1 MKKMNVIPKEKDNY
15 SKNIFNY
22 NKEFIQ
28 KIKQD
33 ALEKPKPN
41 NNNIINNNI
50 YSLTYSVE
58 SDLNSFYL
66 KKLNNKFKLAEE
78 EEDQQQQETNDQNN
92 LERIFQI
99 VSESF
104 QLIQKDNYKLRK
116 KKEILV
122 EWKEVAR
129 RLDFVLFIIAFISI
143 TTTPIFLFGKF
154 YFRDESINS
163 STCGCSSY

>member
-1 MKKMNVIPKEKDNY
+1 MHAIPKEKDNY

-28 KIKQD
+28 KIKKD
-33 ALEKPKPN
+33 ALEKPKP
-41 NNNIINNNI
+41 NNNI

-78 EEDQQQQETNDQNN
+78 EEEEEEQQQQETNDQNN

-104 QLIQKDNYKLRK
+104 QLIQKDNYKLKK